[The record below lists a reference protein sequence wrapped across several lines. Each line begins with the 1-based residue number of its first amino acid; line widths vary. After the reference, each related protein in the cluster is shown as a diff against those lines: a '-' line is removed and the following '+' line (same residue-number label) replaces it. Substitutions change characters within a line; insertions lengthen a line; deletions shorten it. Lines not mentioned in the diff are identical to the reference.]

1 MKNGLKPF
9 HSTVKDP
16 SSAARAV
23 KKKGRP
29 IIGYL
34 CSYAPEELIFAA
46 GGHPMRL
53 IPSGTSINLSQNH
66 LQPYC
71 CALAR
76 EILEQGLSQEL
87 TYLDGTVFVHTCDT
101 MQRLSDIWRLNIS
114 TAFFSDIVMPVKL
127 HTKSAGEYMQAVLH
141 RFISDMGEYTGKAVT
156 RADLEDAIALFNR
169 IRSTLAHIYKIA
181 AQNPGL
187 ISGQDLLTVTKG
199 TMIMDREVA
208 DTCLAD
214 LARAMESAEKKS
226 KPVTP
231 IILSG
236 SFCDTPE
243 IYTVIEAAGGAVAGD
258 DLCSGMR
265 WFNGDVSTNLP
276 AIQAVAKRYTD
287 RAICPAKHRGTTDRA
302 YALLQLVKETKS
314 QGVIFTVLKFCDPHA
329 FDFPYLKSSLAKEG
343 IPSLLLELDG
353 QRINSGQMATRIETF
368 IQMIQGQ
375 EEHWK

>member
-1 MKNGLKPF
+1 MQNGLKPF
-9 HSTVKDP
+9 YSTVKDP
-16 SSAARAV
+16 SSAAWAI

-29 IIGYL
+29 VIGYL

-53 IPSGTSINLSQNH
+53 LPSGTPINLSQNH
-66 LQPYC
+66 LQSYC
-71 CALAR
+71 CSLAR
-76 EILEQGLSQEL
+76 QILEQGLSQDL

-114 TAFFSDIVMPVKL
+114 TTFFADIVMPVKL
-127 HTKSAGEYMQAVLH
+127 NTKSGGEYMQAVLQ
-141 RFISDMGEYTGKAVT
+141 RFISDLAEYTGKTVT
-156 RADLEDAIALFNR
+156 PAELGNAIALFNR
-169 IRSTLAHIYKIA
+169 IRSTLARIYKIA

-187 ISGQDLLTVTKG
+187 ISGRDLLTVAKG

-208 DTCLAD
+208 DTCLSD
-214 LARAMESAEKKS
+214 LSRTMESVGQQS
-226 KPVTP
+226 RPVTP

-265 WFNGDVSTNLP
+265 WFNGDVSTSLP

-287 RAICPAKHRGTTDRA
+287 RPICPAKHRGTTDRA
-302 YALLQLVKETKS
+302 QSLMELVKKTKS
-314 QGVIFTVLKFCDPHA
+314 RGVIFTVLKFCDPHA

-353 QRINSGQMATRIETF
+353 HRVNSGQMATRIETF
-368 IQMIQGQ
+368 IQMI
-375 EEHWK
+375 